1 MPQRERRW
9 EMSNNRHGYHGA
21 VLDIDLSTS
30 KIEKKPVPAED
41 TAKFV
46 GGRGLGMKI
55 LWDRLDKPG
64 TNPLSPE
71 NPLMFMPGPL
81 SGFPVPSSSRTCVVT
96 KSPRTSPVKSEYPH
110 ASTVAYSNMGGFF
123 GPEIKFAGYDGIVVS
138 GKASSPVYLVIDD
151 EKAEIR
157 DAKKFWGMGTDEFD
171 KKLTEELGDRR
182 FRTCY
187 IGPAGE
193 NLVSYACIIN
203 TAARAAGRG
212 GTGCVMGSKNLK
224 AIAVRGS
231 KMPGVADHK
240 GFLQFLEEARIGFKG
255 TESTMRWR
263 YAGTAGALP
272 WSSSMG
278 SQAVKNYREGT
289 FQEIDKIGYEAARQK
304 AWIRNFACYC
314 CPLSCKKSGY
324 VKTGPYPGLVHD
336 GPEYET
342 GTMFGSNLLV
352 SDLGGLLKEIYVGD
366 DYGMD
371 IISAGN
377 VIGFLMENYEKGN
390 IDRAFLDGIDLTWGN
405 VDAVLQMIDKIAY
418 RDGIGDLASK
428 GVKAVA
434 EEIGKDSHK
443 FAIHVKGHEL
453 AAWNVHVDP
462 GMGISYVTSNRGAC
476 HLNGKNPE
484 HQNSTAMID
493 STGVCLF
500 AGDGFGENGLTNLLT
515 AVTGIRWTKEDY
527 LKAGERVYNLEKMF
541 NFREGFEREDDWLPD
556 RFFEEPLT
564 MGPGKDAVL
573 VRDEFTKML
582 DEYYGK
588 RGWDPETSKPTRT
601 KLENLGLAFTL

>member
-1 MPQRERRW
+1 
-9 EMSNNRHGYHGA
+9 MSRQGHGYHG
-21 VLDIDLSTS
+21 VILDIDLTTG
-30 KIEKKPVPAED
+30 KIDRKPIPLED

-55 LWDRLDKPG
+55 LWDRLKTPG
-64 TNPLSPE
+64 IDALSPE

-96 KSPRTSPVKSEYPH
+96 KSPRTSAIASEHPQ
-110 ASTVAYSNMGGFF
+110 ASTVSYSNMGGFF
-123 GPEIKFAGYDGIVVS
+123 GPEIRFAGYDGIVIT
-138 GKASSPVYLVIDD
+138 GKASSPVYVFIDD
-151 EKAEIR
+151 DEIEIR
-157 DAKKFWGMGTDEFD
+157 DAKKFWGMGTDAFD
-171 KKLTEELGDRR
+171 RRFTEELGDRR

-224 AIAVRGS
+224 AIALRGT
-231 KMPGVADHK
+231 KMPDVADHRR
-240 GFLQFLEEARIGFKG
+240 FLEVLEEARNGFKG

-272 WSSSMG
+272 WSSGQG

-289 FQEIDKIGYEAARQK
+289 FEEIDRIGYEAARQK
-304 AWIRNFACYC
+304 AWIRDFACYC
-314 CPLSCKKSGY
+314 CPLSCKKSGA
-324 VKTGPYPGLVHD
+324 VKTGSYPGLVHD

-352 SDLGGLLKEIYVGD
+352 SDLGGLLKEIYAGD

-390 IDRAFLDGIDLTWGN
+390 VDRTFLDGIDLTWGN
-405 VDAVLQMIDKIAY
+405 VDAILKMIDKVAR
-418 RDGIGDLASK
+418 RDGVGDMASK
-428 GVKAVA
+428 GVKVLA
-434 EEIGKDSHK
+434 EKIGKDSDK

-462 GMGISYVTSNRGAC
+462 GMGISYVSSNRGAC
-476 HLNGKNPE
+476 HLNGRTLE
-484 HQNSTAMID
+484 EQNSNAMID

-500 AGDGFGENGLTNLLT
+500 ADYGFGEMGLQNLLT
-515 AVTGIRWTKEDY
+515 AVTGIEWSKEEY
-527 LKAGERVYNLEKMF
+527 AKAGERIFNLEKMF
-541 NFREGFEREDDWLPD
+541 NFREGFRREDDILPD
-556 RFFEEPLT
+556 RFFEQPLT
-564 MGPGKDAVL
+564 AGPGEGAVL
-573 VRDEFTKML
+573 DRGEFTKML
-582 DEYYGK
+582 DEYYEK
-588 RGWDPETSKPTRT
+588 RGWDPKTSKPTKA
-601 KLENLGLAFTL
+601 KLQNLGLSFTIET